1 MQTVKEATS
10 TIKEEGINPEVIDL
24 RSLSP
29 LDSETILQ
37 SAKKTG
43 RVVIVHEAPK
53 TLGMSAEISALI
65 SENCLEYLEA
75 PIQRVAGLDTP
86 FPYTLEK
93 QYLPDV
99 NRIYKKI
106 KLAVEYT

>member
-1 MQTVKEATS
+1 
-10 TIKEEGINPEVIDL
+10 
-24 RSLSP
+24 
-29 LDSETILQ
+29 
-37 SAKKTG
+37 
-43 RVVIVHEAPK
+43 
-53 TLGMSAEISALI
+53 MSAEISALI

-106 KLAVEYT
+106 KLTVEYT